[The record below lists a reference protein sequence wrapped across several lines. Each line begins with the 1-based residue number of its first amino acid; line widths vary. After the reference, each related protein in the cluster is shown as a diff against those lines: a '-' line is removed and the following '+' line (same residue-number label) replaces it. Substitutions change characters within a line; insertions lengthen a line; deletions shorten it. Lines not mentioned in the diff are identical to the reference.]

1 MILDFRNDFSEKIAN
16 FLRTIT
22 IKNQF
27 SSLDQSDYYWPGELE
42 PVLKSQTDI
51 CNKNLNQIF
60 TTCYILWR
68 YTLMFL

>member
-27 SSLDQSDYYWPGELE
+27 SSLDQSDYY
-42 PVLKSQTDI
+42 
-51 CNKNLNQIF
+51 
-60 TTCYILWR
+60 
-68 YTLMFL
+68 